1 MSENWIWYK
10 GGEKVEKFSLV
21 CFQNIFLLC

>member
-10 GGEKVEKFSLV
+10 GGEEIENKKYLV
-21 CFQNIFLLC
+21 LLDN